1 MLSSNTAWVNDNI
14 VHSAQLLL
22 KELSK
27 DEIKGW
33 QSPQLCKTKA
43 LFSPLSPYSPFVQV
57 LHVSQNH
64 WITVSNMMQGGK
76 ISHDSVFVYDSL
88 LPNVTKMDT
97 KKQICSFLRPQ
108 SKTVRFEL
116 MNIQMQESLNDCGL
130 HAIAIATELVYE
142 RDPCKAYFLA
152 KEMRGHLI
160 QCFNKKEITPFPVK
174 RERRI
179 GFGGRIR
186 KSAQEKVYCD
196 CRMPNYDK
204 KMTMVSCNG
213 CHEWY
218 HLKCIGLDK
227 VNFKM
232 KWFCTACAEVLK
244 NE

>member
-1 MLSSNTAWVNDNI
+1 MEGIASGGEGLEGIASGGEGVEGIASGGEGVEGIASGGEGKDCKEAIVLTCDEVLTEVSEEMWVSELSLYHHDHEVLSSNTAWVNDNI
-14 VHSAQLLL
+14 VHSAQLLQ

-43 LFSPLSPYSPFVQV
+43 LFSPLPPYSPFVV

-108 SKTVRFEL
+108 SKTVLFEL

-142 RDPCKAYFLA
+142 RDPCKHIFW
-152 KEMRGHLI
+152 
-160 QCFNKKEITPFPVK
+160 P
-174 RERRI
+174 
-179 GFGGRIR
+179 R
-186 KSAQEKVYCD
+186 K
-196 CRMPNYDK
+196 
-204 KMTMVSCNG
+204 
-213 CHEWY
+213 
-218 HLKCIGLDK
+218 
-227 VNFKM
+227 
-232 KWFCTACAEVLK
+232 
-244 NE
+244 